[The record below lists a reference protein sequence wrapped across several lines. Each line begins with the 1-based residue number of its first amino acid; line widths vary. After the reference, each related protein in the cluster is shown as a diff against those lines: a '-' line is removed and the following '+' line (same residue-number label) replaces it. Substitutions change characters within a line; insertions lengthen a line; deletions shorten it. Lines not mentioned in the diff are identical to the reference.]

1 MENIN
6 REKGLVHTVCVL
18 AVICMFGISAMM
30 LGSVGASVYKNIA
43 ERNLNSFELRTSLS
57 YVKTKINQYDEIG
70 KLAIEERDGI
80 KMLILSEEVEGEIFD
95 TAVYFNKG
103 KLYEITGV
111 KGMKFKPDDGFAIL
125 SVDSFEITEK
135 DGLVKLVTTNKD
147 GESET
152 LYVKLRNS

>member
-1 MENIN
+1 MENIK

-30 LGSVGASVYKNIA
+30 LGSVGASVYKHIA

-57 YVKTKINQYDEIG
+57 YVKTKINQYDETGRI
-70 KLAIEERDGI
+70 AVEERDGV
-80 KMLILSEEVEGEIFD
+80 KMLILSEEVQGEIFD

-103 KLYEITGV
+103 KLYEITGAR
-111 KGMKFKPDDGFAIL
+111 GMKFKPDDGFAIL
-125 SVDSFEITEK
+125 NVDSFDISENN
-135 DGLVKLVTTNKD
+135 GLIKLVTTDD
-147 GESET
+147 GETET

>member
-111 KGMKFKPDDGFAIL
+111 KGMKFKPDDGFVIL
-125 SVDSFEITEK
+125 SVDSFEITE
-135 DGLVKLVTTNKD
+135 DNGLVKLVTTDDD

-152 LYVKLRNS
+152 LYVKLRTS

>member
-1 MENIN
+1 MENIK

-43 ERNLNSFELRTSLS
+43 ERNLDSFELRTSLS
-57 YVKTKINQYDEIG
+57 YVKTKINQYDEVG
-70 KLAIEERDGI
+70 KIAIEERDGI
-80 KMLILSEEVEGEIFD
+80 KMLILSEEVEGEIYD
-95 TAVYFNKG
+95 ASVYFNKG
-103 KLYEITGV
+103 KLYEITGER
-111 KGMKFKPDDGFAIL
+111 GMKFKPDDGFAIL

>member
-1 MENIN
+1 MENTN

-57 YVKTKINQYDEIG
+57 YVKTKINQYDEAG
-70 KLAIEERDGI
+70 KVAIEERDGI

-103 KLYEITGV
+103 KLYEITGGQ
-111 KGMKFKPDDGFAIL
+111 GMKFKPDDGFAIL
-125 SVDSFEITEK
+125 SVDSFEITENN
-135 DGLVKLVTTNKD
+135 GLVKLVTTDAD

-152 LYVKLRNS
+152 LYVKLRSS